1 MLPPETGKKTLR
13 QTAEETSAAE
23 VRARRTLADKA
34 AEWKAAIKAKRAAR
48 HTAEEERHTAEEEA
62 RPTAVRTQDCT
73 AEDAAGFRPERE
85 AAELSPEEESAR
97 TGGDVESALPADVDI
112 PEAAPAQM
120 TESHDKVHE
129 YAEETHV
136 SDGIAEDTVDA
147 QPGPPVVKKR
157 GRPRKKQPPAAT
169 ETAADGTEEG
179 AADDSVN
186 AGAEE
191 AQNSVHALSEGTND
205 AVKKQSAPRKKKT
218 AAAAAEEED
227 EA

>member
-1 MLPPETGKKTLR
+1 M
-13 QTAEETSAAE
+13 
-23 VRARRTLADKA
+23 
-34 AEWKAAIKAKRAAR
+34 
-48 HTAEEERHTAEEEA
+48 
-62 RPTAVRTQDCT
+62 RTQDCT
-73 AEDAAGFRPERE
+73 AEDAGFRPERE

-97 TGGDVESALPADVDI
+97 AGGDAESALPADVDT
-112 PEAAPAQM
+112 PEAAPAQT

-136 SDGIAEDTVDA
+136 SDDLAEDPVDA
-147 QPGPPVVKKR
+147 PPRPLAEKKR

-191 AQNSVHALSEGTND
+191 AQNDVHALSEGTND
-205 AVKKQSAPRKKKT
+205 AVKKQSAPRKKK
-218 AAAAAEEED
+218 AASAAAEEED

>member
-1 MLPPETGKKTLR
+1 
-13 QTAEETSAAE
+13 
-23 VRARRTLADKA
+23 
-34 AEWKAAIKAKRAAR
+34 
-48 HTAEEERHTAEEEA
+48 
-62 RPTAVRTQDCT
+62 
-73 AEDAAGFRPERE
+73 
-85 AAELSPEEESAR
+85 
-97 TGGDVESALPADVDI
+97 
-112 PEAAPAQM
+112 M

-136 SDGIAEDTVDA
+136 SDGIAEDPVDA

-169 ETAADGTEEG
+169 ETPADGTEEG

-191 AQNSVHALSEGTND
+191 AQNDVHALSEGTND
-205 AVKKQSAPRKKKT
+205 AVKKQSAPRKKK
-218 AAAAAEEED
+218 AASAAAEEED